1 MKKIIFV
8 GQNVSHFSYYKSSLI
23 KLIKLGYF
31 IEIRLDEKFSKS
43 KLSKLVLEF
52 LNTHKKNTSFNW
64 SKRGSFYYSNFL
76 FLIRELISYSWYLRR
91 KDNQSEYYTRRWAD
105 FFPNK
110 ISRILHL
117 KFIKSILKNFFIYN
131 SLILINKILPP
142 PFSVILDVYRTKPDL
157 IYASPANMKTSIEV
171 NYLKAGNLLK
181 LKTIIYIL
189 SWDNLTT
196 KGVFHAKPDYFL
208 VWNNIHKN
216 ELVKIHK
223 QKSKIEICG
232 PQLFDK
238 WLYHPNTNSTN
249 IGYKNYVLY
258 LGSSINIIKDEKE
271 ILENLCRVAA
281 NYNYKVLFKSHP
293 FQTLNYTD
301 MSIPNLINISDKI
314 KLIETDNEINF
325 IKNLF
330 IESKA
335 VIGVNTSGMI
345 DALACGASV
354 YSIIQE
360 NSNQTQLDSSH
371 FKILIKY
378 NSIKF
383 IKNFDDIFDSDYSVD
398 STKFIKDFMAKE
410 SSSAGVRAA
419 KFINS
424 IISS

>member
-1 MKKIIFV
+1 
-8 GQNVSHFSYYKSSLI
+8 SLI

-189 SWDNLTT
+189 SW
-196 KGVFHAKPDYFL
+196 
-208 VWNNIHKN
+208 
-216 ELVKIHK
+216 
-223 QKSKIEICG
+223 
-232 PQLFDK
+232 
-238 WLYHPNTNSTN
+238 
-249 IGYKNYVLY
+249 
-258 LGSSINIIKDEKE
+258 
-271 ILENLCRVAA
+271 
-281 NYNYKVLFKSHP
+281 
-293 FQTLNYTD
+293 
-301 MSIPNLINISDKI
+301 
-314 KLIETDNEINF
+314 
-325 IKNLF
+325 
-330 IESKA
+330 
-335 VIGVNTSGMI
+335 
-345 DALACGASV
+345 
-354 YSIIQE
+354 
-360 NSNQTQLDSSH
+360 
-371 FKILIKY
+371 
-378 NSIKF
+378 
-383 IKNFDDIFDSDYSVD
+383 
-398 STKFIKDFMAKE
+398 
-410 SSSAGVRAA
+410 
-419 KFINS
+419 
-424 IISS
+424 